1 MLRIWRKLDMH
12 PKLMNFVWKILVGI
26 IPLQFEHCV
35 HCEEI
40 KEYPANKTHYNQHHT
55 VLTCLK
61 YRPYMEANQARF
73 SMAEFYD
80 AVWNRKKDVAL
91 MSAIMFLNY
100 EMYKDDLIIKKQKRI
115 SVVGYTS
122 KLKRLLEVAAALG

>member
-1 MLRIWRKLDMH
+1 
-12 PKLMNFVWKILVGI
+12 
-26 IPLQFEHCV
+26 
-35 HCEEI
+35 
-40 KEYPANKTHYNQHHT
+40 
-55 VLTCLK
+55 
-61 YRPYMEANQARF
+61 
-73 SMAEFYD
+73 
-80 AVWNRKKDVAL
+80 